1 MRRRRSSATWTAAAA
16 LAIFAVVLAPPVETD
31 DEGIE
36 VAAEAEGPEEERRP
50 LPRTRVVRTKY
61 GQVQG
66 RVAGLDSAM
75 LKAVGV
81 RLRDVEIYQGIR
93 YATPPVGN
101 HRYDQHYWPSAS
113 VPSL

>member
-1 MRRRRSSATWTAAAA
+1 M
-16 LAIFAVVLAPPVETD
+16 AIFAVVLAPPVETD

-36 VAAEAEGPEEERRP
+36 VAAEAEGKGPEEERRP

-75 LKAVGV
+75 LKEVGV

-101 HRYDQHYWPSAS
+101 HR
-113 VPSL
+113 

>member
-1 MRRRRSSATWTAAAA
+1 M
-16 LAIFAVVLAPPVETD
+16 AIFAVFNAPPVKTE

-36 VAAEAEGPEEERRP
+36 VAAGAEGPEERRP

-66 RVAGLDSAM
+66 RVVGLDSAM
-75 LKAVGV
+75 LKEVGV

-101 HRYDQHYWPSAS
+101 HM
-113 VPSL
+113 